1 MGHRSVTVPTD
12 EPICLATMLGLPLEG
27 YRPYP
32 TMLDI
37 YRSLPVLPPDLLFLG
52 SPKMETPGFR
62 WAPSTFLEQDSQ
74 DFNDSPDEDTA
85 LLTEEGPRIK
95 RSCIISENDLHF
107 PNLNQDYLV
116 REGADITFL
125 FYDNEGIRGGTFSDG
140 AIILNHTGSMFQSY
154 IRAVL
159 VDGLNQKGAYIFV
172 GFRDSSWCESG
183 LDRLKLNEP
192 PRIVRMWRKSLDQLA
207 LAPF

>member
-1 MGHRSVTVPTD
+1 
-12 EPICLATMLGLPLEG
+12 
-27 YRPYP
+27 
-32 TMLDI
+32 
-37 YRSLPVLPPDLLFLG
+37 
-52 SPKMETPGFR
+52 METPGFR

-85 LLTEEGPRIK
+85 LLTEEGTRIK

-107 PNLNQDYLV
+107 PNLDQDYLV

-159 VDGLNQKGAYIFV
+159 VVGLNQKGAYIFV

-183 LDRLKLNEP
+183 LDRLKWVMSWILLR
-192 PRIVRMWRKSLDQLA
+192 RIGTLLMGTFDKRNVSVLTEEIGSMSPHGSYACGERVWTSSL
-207 LAPF
+207 